1 MVDCGFSYKDVIAR
15 LKRLDL
21 EPDALAAII
30 VTHEHSDHVS
40 GVEALSTRHA
50 IPVFASRGTWIEIDA
65 ISINLSITSMVYFL
79 LEI

>member
-15 LKRLDL
+15 LERLDL
-21 EPDALAAII
+21 EPDALAAIL

-50 IPVFASRGTWIEIDA
+50 ILFMHHAAHGLR
-65 ISINLSITSMVYFL
+65 SMLKV
-79 LEI
+79 